1 MHLRGNCNTIQK
13 IILGAPVV
21 VSGNLRGNRNDP
33 IIVQYVFDV
42 VVTMRMRGGCD
53 EGTACA
59 YFDGLW

>member
-42 VVTMRMRGGCD
+42 VVTGD
-53 EGTACA
+53 
-59 YFDGLW
+59 LWGNCNTLGSLRQQ